1 MHNPPSDYPAA
12 FRAIDPVR
20 PPAAWL
26 GGKRRLAKRLAALI
40 EAVPHRVYV
49 EPFVGMGGVFFRRR
63 SAPEIEVIN
72 DLSRDVHTFFRVL
85 QRHYVPFMEMMRFQL
100 SVRREFERLVRTDP
114 DTLTDLERAARFFY
128 LQRLAFGGKAT
139 GRSFGV
145 SRTAPK
151 TFNVLEL
158 GGLLEEVHG
167 RLAGVIIEGKPFAD
181 VLRLYDGEDTLFY
194 ADPPYWGCESDYGK
208 GMFARADFEQLAAV
222 FADLRG
228 RFILSLNDTPE
239 VRRIFGAFRMAE
251 ARLKYQISG
260 AATDAVEVIITNFD
274 VAELAGGNG
283 QGALF

>member
-1 MHNPPSDYPAA
+1 
-12 FRAIDPVR
+12 VR

-49 EPFVGMGGVFFRRR
+49 EPFVGMGGVFFRRCT
-63 SAPEIEVIN
+63 APDLEVIN

-100 SVRREFERLVRTDP
+100 SIRREFERLVRTDP

-128 LQRLAFGGKAT
+128 LQRLTFGGKAA

-151 TFNVLEL
+151 TFNVLDL
-158 GGLLEEVHG
+158 GSLLEEVHA
-167 RLAGVIIEGKPFAD
+167 RLAGVIIEGKPFAE
-181 VLRLYDGEDTLFY
+181 VLRIYDGDDTLFY
-194 ADPPYWGCESDYGK
+194 ADPPYWGCENDYGK
-208 GMFARADFEQLAAV
+208 GMFARADFEQLAAGL
-222 FADLRG
+222 ADLRG
-228 RFILSLNDTPE
+228 RFILSLNDVPE
-239 VRRIFGAFRMAE
+239 VRRIFGAFRIEE

-260 AATDAVEVIITNFD
+260 EATDAAEVIITNFD
-274 VAELAGGNG
+274 VQQLAGGAG
-283 QGALF
+283 QGALL